1 MPTPNTL
8 LRSLALIGAVGV
20 AATGVVACGSSSSST
35 SSAADT
41 AAATATAGTATT
53 GTAATGTT
61 GTGTTGQKSSN
72 EATATTVAVT
82 LGKPQAF
89 SLVPD
94 ATTAKAGKVTFKV
107 KNAGDMTH
115 ELVVLKTDTP
125 AKDLPVKNG
134 VADETG
140 NIGETG
146 DMAAGTSKSFTVTME
161 KGHYVLLC
169 NIAGHYQGGM
179 YSDFT
184 VS

>member
-1 MPTPNTL
+1 MPKSSTL
-8 LRSLALIGAVGV
+8 IRSLALIGAVGV
-20 AATGVVACGSSSSST
+20 AATGVVACGSSSSSSS

-41 AAATATAGTATT
+41 MATMATT
-53 GTAATGTT
+53 GTATTDTTATTA
-61 GTGTTGQKSSN
+61 KK
-72 EATATTVAVT
+72 ATEVTTVAVT
-82 LGKPQAF
+82 LGKPSAF

-94 ATTAKAGKVTFKV
+94 TTTAPAGKVTFTV
-107 KNAGDMTH
+107 DNAGTMAH

-125 AKDLPVKNG
+125 AKSLPVKNG
-134 VADETG
+134 LAVETG

-169 NIAGHYQGGM
+169 NLPGHYQGGM
-179 YSDFT
+179 YKDFT

>member
-1 MPTPNTL
+1 MPTPTTL
-8 LRSLALIGAVGV
+8 IRSLAIIGVVGV
-20 AATGVVACGSSSSST
+20 AAAGVVGCGSSSSTT

-41 AAATATAGTATT
+41 AATAGTTATT
-53 GTAATGTT
+53 GTATT
-61 GTGTTGQKSSN
+61 GSKTS
-72 EATATTVAVT
+72 EAVAASTVAVT
-82 LGKPQAF
+82 LGKPSAF

-94 ATTAKAGKVTFKV
+94 ATTATAGKVTFKV
-107 KNAGDMTH
+107 DNAGTMPH
-115 ELVVLKTDTP
+115 ELVVIKTDTP
-125 AKDLPVKNG
+125 AKSLPVKNG

-169 NIAGHYQGGM
+169 NLPGHYQGGM
-179 YSDFT
+179 YKDFT

>member
-1 MPTPNTL
+1 MPTSRTL
-8 LRSLALIGAVGV
+8 LRSLAVIGAVGV
-20 AATGVVACGSSSSST
+20 AATGVAACGSSSSSSS

-41 AAATATAGTATT
+41 MATMATTGTATT
-53 GTAATGTT
+53 GTATT
-61 GTGTTGQKSSN
+61 GKSST
-72 EATATTVAVT
+72 TAKTPSEVTTVAVT
-82 LGKPQAF
+82 LGKPSAF

-94 ATTAKAGKVTFKV
+94 ATTATAGKVTFKV
-107 KNAGDMTH
+107 DNAGTMPH
-115 ELVVLKTDTP
+115 ELVVIKTDTP
-125 AKDLPVKNG
+125 AKSLPVKNG
-134 VADETG
+134 KADETG

-169 NIAGHYQGGM
+169 NLPGHYQGGM